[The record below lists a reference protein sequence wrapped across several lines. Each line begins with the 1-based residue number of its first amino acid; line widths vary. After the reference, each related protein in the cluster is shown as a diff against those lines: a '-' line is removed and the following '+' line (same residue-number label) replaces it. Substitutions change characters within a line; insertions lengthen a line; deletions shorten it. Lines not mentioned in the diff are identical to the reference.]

1 MMLRFYYMNVLFRI
15 TALLF
20 MAQVASAQ
28 APLVYT
34 YRDYYEQLLEHH
46 PVIRLS
52 GLITESAQREL
63 LIAKGGLDPT
73 IQGTFDRKVYKGTD
87 YFDRGDVFLKVPVW
101 VGGADLKV
109 GYDRNVGQTLSDDI
123 RTGSEGISYIGLTVP
138 IGQGMIIDS
147 RRATL
152 KQARTFQDLADAERV
167 KMVNKIILTAA
178 KDYWNWYFSY
188 RQYQLSSDFY
198 DLAKVRY
205 SATQQRAELGEAA
218 AIDTV
223 EALVILQ
230 DRQVTLDQALLE
242 LRNAKLLLSNHLWS
256 LDQVPLELPDEAI
269 PQLSAGRVLAN
280 NQLAQLL
287 QLARQRHPEII
298 KFDFKRQQLQI
309 DERLGREMLKPS
321 LNFSASALLLGGFA
335 LNDKKNI
342 TGFSDL
348 GNNYKFMLDL
358 YFPLF
363 LRKERGKLQQI
374 RIKQLQNDLDQKQ
387 IQREVINEV
396 NAAFNDVKT
405 LEAQIKTQEAAT
417 RNQELLLV
425 AEEIKF
431 GLGES
436 SLFLVNS
443 RESKLN
449 EFRVKV
455 ASLRSKYEKALA
467 VLLFASGVST
477 WDNL

>member
-1 MMLRFYYMNVLFRI
+1 MMLRFYVMNVFSKTI
-15 TALLF
+15 ALLF
-20 MAQVASAQ
+20 VVQ
-28 APLVYT
+28 AVYGQDSLVYT
-34 YRDYYEQLLEHH
+34 YHDYYRQILAHH
-46 PVIRLS
+46 PVIKLS
-52 GLITESAQREL
+52 GLVTESAQREL

-73 IQGTFDRKVYKGTD
+73 VQGTFDRKVYKGID
-87 YFDRGDVFLKVPVW
+87 YFDRGDVFLKVPIW

-123 RTGSEGISYIGLTVP
+123 RTGTEGISYIGMTVP
-138 IGQGMIIDS
+138 IGRGLVVDG

-152 KQARTFQDLADAERV
+152 RQARVFQDLADAERV
-167 KMVNKIILTAA
+167 KMINKIILTAA

-188 RQYQLSSDFY
+188 HQYRLSSDFY
-198 DLAKVRY
+198 DLAQVRY
-205 SATQQRAELGEAA
+205 NATTQRAELGEAA

-223 EALVILQ
+223 EALVTLQ
-230 DRQVTLDQALLE
+230 DRQVGLAQAVLE
-242 LRNAKLLLSNHLWS
+242 LRNARLLLSNHLWN
-256 LDQVPLELPDEAI
+256 QEQIPLELPDEAI
-269 PQLSAGRVLAN
+269 PQPSTGRVLADEELD
-280 NQLAQLL
+280 QLV

-298 KFDFKRQQLQI
+298 KFNFKRQQLQI

-321 LNFSASALLLGGFA
+321 LDFNASALFLGGFA
-335 LNDKKNI
+335 LNDPKKI
-342 TGFSDL
+342 SGFSNL
-348 GNNYKFMLDL
+348 GNNYKFEVDL

-387 IQREVINEV
+387 VQRETINEV

-405 LEAQIKTQEAAT
+405 LESQIRTQESAV
-417 RNQELLLV
+417 RNQELLLG
-425 AEEIKF
+425 AEVMKF
-431 GLGES
+431 ELGES

-455 ASLRSKYEKALA
+455 ASLHAKYEKALA
-467 VLLFASGVST
+467 VLLFASGVNS
-477 WDNL
+477 WENL

>member
-1 MMLRFYYMNVLFRI
+1 MISRLYYMNVFFKTL
-15 TALLF
+15 ALLGCVHGAF
-20 MAQVASAQ
+20 GQDS
-28 APLVYT
+28 LVYT
-34 YRDYYEQLLEHH
+34 YQDYYAQILANH
-46 PVIRLS
+46 PVIKLS
-52 GLITESAQREL
+52 GLVTESAQREL

-73 IQGTFDRKVYKGTD
+73 LEGNFDRKVYKGKK

-109 GYDRNVGQTLSDDI
+109 GYDRNVGSTLSDDVF
-123 RTGSEGISYIGLTVP
+123 TGPEGISYIGLTVP
-138 IGQGMIIDS
+138 IGRGLIIDS

-152 KQARTFQDLADAERV
+152 QQARVFQDLADADRV
-167 KMVNKIILTAA
+167 KMINKIILTAA

-188 RQYQLSSDFY
+188 RQYQLSADFY

-205 SATQQRAELGEAA
+205 NATQQRAELGEAA

-223 EALVILQ
+223 EALVTLQ
-230 DRQVTLDQALLE
+230 DRQVTLDQAILE

-256 LDQVPLELPDEAI
+256 QDQVPLELPEEAV
-269 PQLSAGRVLAN
+269 PQFSMGRVLTN
-280 NQLAQLL
+280 TELDQLL

-298 KFDFKRQQLQI
+298 KFDFKRQQLTI

-321 LNFSASALLLGGFA
+321 LNFNAAALYEGGFA
-335 LNDKKNI
+335 LKDSKYP

-348 GNNYKFMLDL
+348 GNNYKFMVDL

-374 RIKQLQNDLDQKQ
+374 RIKRMQNDLDQKQ
-387 IQREVINEV
+387 VQREVVNEV

-405 LEAQIKTQEAAT
+405 LEAQIRTQESAAH
-417 RNQELLLV
+417 NQELLLQ
-425 AEEIKF
+425 AEETKLE
-431 GLGES
+431 LGES

-467 VLLFASGVST
+467 VLLFASGVSS